1 MWAKMP
7 VRMCVTHVE
16 SWGWRIQSR
25 AYDKMSVLQQ
35 RLLLCNKWSIS
46 VQDIFPIAKQ
56 FSALCLRSKQKM
68 ASYSWVTRRVLLTL
82 MLAGCIRCVVGATY
96 VYMYVHILTLCC
108 SCSGVCS
115 NSRQQP
121 RRRRRP
127 QRPQL
132 QPPPDQSAAAAAGP
146 TDLSIKLVKQ

>member
-82 MLAGCIRCVVGATY
+82 MLAGCIRCVVGTY

-115 NSRQQP
+115 NSRQQ
-121 RRRRRP
+121 RWRRRP

>member
-82 MLAGCIRCVVGATY
+82 MLAGCIRCVVGTY
-96 VYMYVHILTLCC
+96 VYMYAHILTLCC

-121 RRRRRP
+121 RRRRP